1 MNWVMKLQLESDTGL
16 SLKRCVWG
24 NGWKSQFLSKPKSAC
39 SLNRRLVSI
48 GFQSTM
54 NIMFLIF
61 LLGFCWFCFCCCCF
75 CSNDKRGEALPE
87 ESVLKSDFRNS
98 MPWGRD
104 LRKFVPL
111 SFKMASGKY
120 FSSQIQTSEWNAG
133 YFCRLKWKCSTLL
146 CPACKIC

>member
-1 MNWVMKLQLESDTGL
+1 MKVQLESDAGL
-16 SLKRCVWG
+16 SLKNVSRG
-24 NGWKSQFLSKPKSAC
+24 NGWKLQFPSKQKSAC

-61 LLGFCWFCFCCCCF
+61 LLGFFCC

-87 ESVLKSDFRNS
+87 ESVVKPDFRNS

-104 LRKFVPL
+104 LRKFVHL
-111 SFKMASGKY
+111 SFEMASGKY
-120 FSSQIQTSEWNAG
+120 FSSQI
-133 YFCRLKWKCSTLL
+133 
-146 CPACKIC
+146 